1 MRSINDG
8 QKKFN
13 RNDQVFVESRGRRG
27 FLSRAVWL
35 KKRGRGFIPT
45 PRFLARGFTSTPPH
59 QYIGGGGTP
68 KSLVW
73 GFTVIEML
81 VALAVFSFALVAI
94 CGIFLSITKS
104 QRKNSIDQKVQF
116 EASHA
121 LEAIAQ
127 AVRRYGIDYSGSIN
141 NPASSLVLAR
151 QDKESVTFFKGGD
164 NRLKMQIGT
173 AAAENILSDKV
184 KVDDLKFWIVP
195 VTDPFVL
202 GGLNEQPR
210 VTIGLGLSQSK
221 NTAKP
226 EEQASIRVQ
235 TTITQRIYKR

>member
-1 MRSINDG
+1 MGSTNDR
-8 QKKFN
+8 QTEFV
-13 RNDQVFVESRGRRG
+13 RNDQAFAESRERRG
-27 FLSRAVWL
+27 SSSRAVWL
-35 KKRGRGFIPT
+35 KKRGRGFIPLEKVH
-45 PRFLARGFTSTPPH
+45 PVRNKFLNGIRERG
-59 QYIGGGGTP
+59 
-68 KSLVW
+68 SLT

-81 VALAVFSFALVAI
+81 VAMAVFSLALVAI
-94 CGIFLSITKS
+94 CGIFLSITKA

-121 LEAIAQ
+121 LETIAQ
-127 AVRRYGIDYSGSIN
+127 TVRRYGIDYSSSIN

-151 QDKESVTFFKGGD
+151 QDKESITFFKGGD

-195 VTDPFVL
+195 VSDPFVL
-202 GGLNEQPR
+202 GGPNEQPR
-210 VTIGLGLSQSK
+210 VTIVLSLSQSK